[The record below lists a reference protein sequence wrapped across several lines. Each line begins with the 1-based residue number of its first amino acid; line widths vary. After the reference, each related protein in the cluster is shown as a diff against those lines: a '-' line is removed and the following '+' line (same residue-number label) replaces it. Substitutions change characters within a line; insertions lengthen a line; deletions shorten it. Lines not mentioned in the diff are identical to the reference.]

1 MSIQLNSRPS
11 SARRWFLPALIMLFA
26 WTMSTAESTAQQST
40 RSALIKVSETTK
52 RNMKIVSSK
61 RGISIGIE
69 SLDDLN
75 EEYGVIRMEPVFR
88 NAGKFEARHR
98 GAGLHRW
105 YKITYSAPEAE
116 DAVLRKFRLNAGIEE
131 VALNHKRK
139 LYRGMKSATVAAETA
154 IRLRALSSND
164 PSFDSQWQYNNTGQT
179 GGSADADIDLSEAWE
194 LTTGSPAVIVSVLDS
209 GVDLDHPDLVA
220 NIWTNPGEI
229 PGNGIDDD
237 QNGFID
243 DVHGWDFSD
252 NDNNPDD
259 PDGHGSHTAGTI
271 AAATHNGTG
280 VAGVAGGFGSAG
292 VQIMPLKIFDEAF
305 DDIIAEAFVYAAD
318 NGAVI
323 SSNSWGGG
331 DTSPLIENAIDYF
344 IANAGSGGGPVQGG
358 VVVFAAGNDGTS
370 SQSSGY
376 PATYSPVIAVAASDH
391 TDRLPS
397 WSNYGNWVD
406 ITAPGVS
413 IISTVNNGG
422 YDTYDGTSM
431 AAPHVAGVLALVA
444 SYAPGLSAAAL
455 RSAVE
460 QSADNIDA
468 LNGNRVGQL
477 GSGRLNAYN
486 ALVATV
492 PPPPDNTA
500 PGMIANLSV
509 GASGSMSL
517 TLEWTA
523 TGDDGSDGRAS
534 TYDVRILSSAGAD
547 PASSPTIGGAPSPST
562 AGTNESFTVPG
573 LSPTTDYYF
582 ALRAIDEAGN
592 EGPFSNVATGRTA
605 SPPSISISP
614 TVIAA
619 SLDGGTTTTET
630 VTLTNTG
637 GGSVTVSLS
646 VVDGASSSA
655 YANQGAG
662 SSVQLSRIT
671 HPELALR
678 IQSPKRMEEKK
689 QRRPEPQ
696 SRSSIIRLGG
706 GSVLVWDADPLA
718 GTGETLDDLLTDL
731 GYRVDY
737 STSLGAVSDLSGYTA
752 IFVSLGMYPN
762 NHELNRSEGNEL
774 ASYLD
779 GGGSL
784 YMEGGD
790 TWAWDPE
797 RSVHGYFGIQ
807 GIDDGVNDLNRVSG
821 LEGTFAAGMEI
832 KYRTDLDYGDYV
844 DQLSAVGSAV
854 VVLENANRGY
864 AVGVAHD
871 AGTYR
876 TFGSSFALG
885 AASSGATSVRDM
897 VEAIAA
903 FLTDG
908 IVGQTGPWLAVS
920 PEEVTLSAGE
930 SAEVSLSISAEGL
943 LIGTYSSRILGHIRG
958 ENVSLDQVADVT
970 LTVLTDDPNGGSGGG
985 GNDGG
990 GDDGGGSDDGGD
1002 DDDDGGGD
1010 DDTAP
1015 LPPDSP
1021 DAHFSADGLYFSDG
1035 DLVDEWSDTSGSGHD
1050 ATQNDPW
1057 SQPFFTSDGP
1067 GGLGAVYFD
1076 GISVLQISNN
1086 SDMNSEGPYSEKTIA
1101 LMIETGGDVSR
1112 RQVIFEEGAATRGIS
1127 IYLFEGSLY
1136 MNAWNRKRDD
1146 GNAPWGPIYVS
1157 TGVSPGSAYH
1167 LSITFDADAGTV
1179 SGRVNGSSIG
1189 SASGAGL
1196 LFRHTGGIG
1205 LGAMNG
1211 GARFHDQRRNG
1222 DGFEYEGF
1230 ISEML
1235 YFDRV
1240 LDASETSNMEAYFNA
1255 KYSGGSSSANN
1266 NGASES
1272 DEYQAFSNDVNPNE
1286 FSLEANYPNPFN
1298 PTTQFEYQIP
1308 KSASVNVVIYN
1319 MLGQVVRVLVNNHQE
1334 AGRYTVQWDGRDNAG
1349 ISVASGSY
1357 LYRIQAG
1364 THVQTRTMLLLK

>member
-1 MSIQLNSRPS
+1 MSIQLNSPLS
-11 SARRWFLPALIMLFA
+11 SARRWLLPALIMVFA
-26 WTMSTAESTAQQST
+26 WTMSAPESIAQQST

-75 EEYGVIRMEPVFR
+75 EEYGVVRMEPVFR
-88 NAGKFEARHR
+88 DAGKFEARHR
-98 GAGLHRW
+98 AASLHRW
-105 YKITYSAPEAE
+105 YKIAYSAPEAE
-116 DAVLRKFRLNAGIEE
+116 DAVLRKFRLDSGIED
-131 VALNHKRK
+131 VALNHRRK
-139 LYRGMKSATVAAETA
+139 LYRGMKSATAAAETA
-154 IRLRALSSND
+154 ISLRALSSND

-179 GGSADADIDLSEAWE
+179 GGSSDADIDLSEAWE
-194 LTTGSPAVIVSVLDS
+194 LTTGSPGVIVSVLDS
-209 GVDLDHPDLVA
+209 GADLDHPDLA
-220 NIWTNPGEI
+220 TNIWTNTGEI

-280 VAGVAGGFGSAG
+280 VAGVAGGFGGAG
-292 VQIMPLKIFDEAF
+292 VQIMPLKIFEEAF

-318 NGAVI
+318 NGAVV

-331 DTSPLIENAIDYF
+331 DTSPVIENAIDYF

-370 SQSSGY
+370 SQSVGY
-376 PATYSPVIAVAASDH
+376 PATYPPVIAVAASDH
-391 TDRLPS
+391 TDRLPD
-397 WSNYGNWVD
+397 WSNYGNWID

-422 YDTYDGTSM
+422 YDSYDGTSM

-455 RSAVE
+455 RSAIE

-500 PGMIANLSV
+500 PGTIANLSV
-509 GASGSMSL
+509 GASGSTSL

-523 TGDDGSDGRAS
+523 TGDDDSDGRAS
-534 TYDVRILSSAGAD
+534 SYDLRILSFAGAD
-547 PASSPTIGGAPSPST
+547 PASSPTIGGAPLPST
-562 AGTNESFTVPG
+562 AGTNESFAVPG
-573 LSPTTDYYF
+573 LSPTTDYIF

-592 EGPFSNVATGRTA
+592 EGPFSNVASGRTT
-605 SPPSISISP
+605 SPPSISINP

-619 SLDGGTTTTET
+619 SLDGGTTTSET

-655 YANQGAG
+655 YANQVAG
-662 SSVQLSRIT
+662 TSVQLSRMIR
-671 HPELALR
+671 PELALR

-689 QRRPEPQ
+689 QRREEPQ
-696 SRSSIIRLGG
+696 SRSFIIRLGG
-706 GSVLVWDADPLA
+706 GSVLVWDADPLT
-718 GTGETLDDLLTDL
+718 GTGETLDNLLTDL

-737 STSLGAVSDLSGYTA
+737 STSLGAVSDMSGYTA
-752 IFVSLGMYPN
+752 IFVTLGMYPN
-762 NHELNRSEGNEL
+762 NHELNRSEGDML

-821 LEGTFAAGMEI
+821 LEGTLAAGMEI
-832 KYRTDLDYGDYV
+832 DYRTDLDYGDYV
-844 DQLSAVGSAV
+844 DQLSAIGSAV
-854 VVLENANRGY
+854 VILENANRGY
-864 AVGVAHD
+864 AVGIAHD

-897 VEAIAA
+897 VDAIAA

-920 PEEVTLSAGE
+920 PQEMTLSAGE
-930 SAEVSLSISAEGL
+930 SVELSLSISAEGL
-943 LIGTYSSRILGHIRG
+943 LIGTYSSRVLGHIKG
-958 ENVSLDQVADVT
+958 EDVSLDQVTDVT
-970 LTVLTDDPNGGSGGG
+970 LTVLTDDPNGGSSGG
-985 GNDGG
+985 
-990 GDDGGGSDDGGD
+990 GGGSD
-1002 DDDDGGGD
+1002 
-1010 DDTAP
+1010 
-1015 LPPDSP
+1015 PPAIPNNPS
-1021 DAHFSADGLYFSDG
+1021 AHFSADGLSFSDG
-1035 DLVDEWSDTSGSGHD
+1035 DLVDEWSDTSGGGHD
-1050 ATQNDPW
+1050 ATQ
-1057 SQPFFTSDGP
+1057 SSTAAQPYFTANGP

-1076 GISVLQISNN
+1076 GLSVLRISNN
-1086 SDMNSEGPYSEKTIA
+1086 GDMNSGGPYSEKTIA

-1112 RQVIFEEGAATRGIS
+1112 RQVIFEEGAASRGIS
-1127 IYLFEGSLY
+1127 IYLFEGFIY

-1146 GNAPWGPIYVS
+1146 GNAPWGPVSVS
-1157 TGVSPGSAYH
+1157 TGVSPGSDYH
-1167 LSITFDADAGTV
+1167 LSITLDAGAGTV

-1189 SASGAGL
+1189 SVSGAGL
-1196 LFRHTGGIG
+1196 LFRHTGRIG
-1205 LGAMNG
+1205 FGAMSG
-1211 GARFHDQRRNG
+1211 GARFHDQRGNG

-1230 ISEML
+1230 VSEML

-1240 LDASETSNMEAYFNA
+1240 LDTSETSSMEAYFDA
-1255 KYSGGSSSANN
+1255 KYSGGSSSAIDI
-1266 NGASES
+1266 GASEP
-1272 DEYQAFSNDVNPNE
+1272 DDYQAFSNDVNPNE

-1308 KSASVNVVIYN
+1308 ESASVNVVIYN
-1319 MLGQVVRVLVNNHQE
+1319 MLGQVVRVLVNNHQQ

-1364 THVQTRTMLLLK
+1364 TLVQTRTMLLLK